1 MSLVAINFYP
11 KLGTENYPMSNI
23 DIIDSLGEW
32 GTTLQSYVSNGYVRT
47 INKPLNE
54 VNGIY
59 FVTFKPKTGFKFNKV
74 YKTNSSGT
82 SNTGEFDINADGS
95 VKVSPWTGGTA
106 STINNHLYFD
116 LVEDIKTEY
125 DLIQNLENCNSSISG
140 SKITEGVKEI
150 ILTVNKDNHVFD
162 TIPTI
167 SIGDIVHD
175 FTMNED
181 KTIASIIID
190 VTDDVE
196 INAVARENIKVFIT
210 GTIENATC
218 NYSDSEFIDKNK
230 NIIISAIDGYTF
242 KGNYSYRE
250 GVMTKQ
256 VTNKDTYLEI
266 KTSNLSS
273 NITLNSVYNA
283 TRNVEQIGTFVNLYK
298 TNETELSELSKVRF
312 YESAGQI
319 TDYGTYINTLY
330 ILPFELPSD
339 LIGDTGSIILGK
351 LDSKVNSK
359 LLITYLYELDGGSI
373 QVPLKYNNIY
383 DYVNVECILHIPF
396 LDKIYLNTEYVIGQ
410 TITLDF
416 TIDLYSGNL
425 TVNVKSSFTNEI
437 IASVQGLIGM
447 NIPFIQKSSNSV
459 ISSISKINKN
469 KIDRCFIEVNRNIP
483 YTKGKNIFG
492 GQVIEFGKIGDY
504 TGYLECDNLVLK
516 TNASNQEQEEI
527 KNILRNGVFINE

>member
-1 MSLVAINFYP
+1 MPLVAINFYP

-95 VKVSPWTGGTA
+95 VKVSPWTVGTA

-140 SKITEGVKEI
+140 SKITEGIKEI
-150 ILTVNKDNHVFD
+150 ILTVNKANHVFD

-175 FTMNED
+175 FTVNED
-181 KTIASIIID
+181 KTIANITID
-190 VTDDVE
+190 ITDDVE

-218 NYSDSEFIDKNK
+218 NYSDGEFIDKNK

-250 GVMTKQ
+250 GVLTKQ
-256 VTNKDTYLEI
+256 VINNDTYLEI
-266 KTSNLSS
+266 RTSNLSS

-312 YESAGQI
+312 YESGGQI
-319 TDYGTYINTLY
+319 IDYGTYINTLY

-437 IASVQGLIGM
+437 IASVKGLIGM
-447 NIPFIQKSSNSV
+447 NIPFKQK
-459 ISSISKINKN
+459 
-469 KIDRCFIEVNRNIP
+469 
-483 YTKGKNIFG
+483 
-492 GQVIEFGKIGDY
+492 
-504 TGYLECDNLVLK
+504 
-516 TNASNQEQEEI
+516 
-527 KNILRNGVFINE
+527 